1 MLMIR
6 CSLLCLA
13 LSYLFAANC
22 GAVPMTTEVAK
33 DYFVTLEYQ
42 GTMQGS
48 FAGVDDGDFL
58 LTEDELTLFTLS
70 WHDVIWMEDRSF
82 SLEHLT
88 YFEYDMLANKITG
101 GPAARHPGLEPYAFI
116 SISEGG
122 LSNPGGSS
130 PPVMSDGVQNG
141 GFSFVPAE
149 VVIVNSVPEPS
160 AGLLAIVIAGLLG
173 TWRGARRLWR

>member
-6 CSLLCLA
+6 WSLLHLA
-13 LSYLFAANC
+13 LSYLVATTC
-22 GAVPMTTEVAK
+22 VAVPTTTEVAK
-33 DYFVTLEYQ
+33 DYFVTLEFQ

-48 FAGVDDGDFL
+48 FAGIDNGDFL

-70 WHDVIWMEDRSF
+70 WHDVFLMEERSF

-88 YFEYDMLANKITG
+88 YFEYDMLTNEITG
-101 GPAARHPGLEPYAFI
+101 GPAARHPGPEPYAFI

-130 PPVMSDGVQNG
+130 PPVMSDGMEIG
-141 GFSFVPAE
+141 GFSFVPVD

-160 AGLLAIVIAGLLG
+160 VGLLAILGAGLLG